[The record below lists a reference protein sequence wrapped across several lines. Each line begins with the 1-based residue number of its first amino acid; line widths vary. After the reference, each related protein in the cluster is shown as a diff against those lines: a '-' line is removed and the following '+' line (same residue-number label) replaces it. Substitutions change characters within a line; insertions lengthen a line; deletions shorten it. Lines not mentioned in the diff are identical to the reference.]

1 MPKKIMLLGDSA
13 TQLIK
18 KALLSQNITTPF
30 LLEVF
35 EADYNQIERQILD
48 SNSELYR
55 YKPDIILVFQCT
67 QQLLYKFEKTELHS
81 RCDFA
86 NDYAKNINHLLQT
99 INSRIRCN
107 VLWNNFYE
115 MDDGIFG
122 NFANK
127 TKDSFLYQLRTLNL
141 KMSELSQQLKNLFIY
156 DLSSIQN
163 QMGAQM
169 FVDHRLYYLSKMALS
184 IDGMQAMIAE
194 VIRVIKALNG
204 YFNKCVILDLD
215 NTLWGGVIGDEGV
228 ENIQLGNL
236 GIGKT
241 FSDLQL
247 WAKELKNRGI
257 LLAICSKNALSVAQE
272 PFLNHPDMILSLDDF
287 AVFVA
292 NWNNKVDNIR
302 YIQQVLNIGFDSM
315 VFIDD
320 NPFER
325 NMVLEAI
332 PEITVPELPED
343 ATEYLAFLQRGKFF
357 ETASVSE
364 ADASRTQQYQTEAKR
379 IELKSTF
386 TNENEYLQSLNMVCQ
401 VLDATPFLIPRIAQ
415 LTQRSNQFNLRTQRY
430 TDNQLETML
439 ASGNYVFMSFLLADK
454 FGDYGLVS
462 AIILEKRNTTLFID
476 TWIMSCRVLKR
487 DLELF
492 VLNKIVNFAI
502 EKGFSEIAGEYLP
515 TSKNQL
521 VKQHFAD
528 LGFSQKDHLWTMLVA
543 NFVEKPTFIKEK

>member
-357 ETASVSE
+357 E
-364 ADASRTQQYQTEAKR
+364 SRTQQYQTEAKR

>member
-1 MPKKIMLLGDSA
+1 
-13 TQLIK
+13 
-18 KALLSQNITTPF
+18 LSQNITTPF

>member
-1 MPKKIMLLGDSA
+1 MLLGDSA

>member
-357 ETASVSE
+357 EPASVSE

>member
-343 ATEYLAFLQRGKFF
+343 ATEYLAFLQWGKFF